1 MPTYLPG
8 GTTDRMYAEK
18 LTLRGKGVE
27 GLIEVIDAF
36 VPEDADSN
44 QLATTYAREI
54 FDLVTAD
61 DFEQVRTPLYE
72 YLPEHHEN
80 KNFAERLT
88 LRGTE
93 VDALREIITKVDR
106 KDLSFD
112 AATLLDFVMY
122 KMKDE
127 PIHVDQSHRDTE

>member
-1 MPTYLPG
+1 LPTYLPG
-8 GTTDRMYAEK
+8 GTSDRTYAEK

-27 GLIEVIDAF
+27 GLIEVVDAF
-36 VPEDADSN
+36 VPEDADAN
-44 QLATTYAREI
+44 QLATAYAREV
-54 FDLVTAD
+54 FELVTAD

-80 KNFAERLT
+80 KNFSERLT
-88 LRGTE
+88 LRGGE

-112 AATLLDFVMY
+112 AATLMDFVMY

-127 PIHVDQSHRDTE
+127 PIHVDQSHRDSE